1 MSGARRA
8 LVIAQDTYADPGLTQ
23 LRSPAQDTV
32 ALAEVLGDPDVGG
45 FDVTVVH
52 NEPSPVVA
60 GRVEEFFAAGRRDD
74 ALLLHFSCHGLKNVS
89 GELFFAACDTI
100 PRLLRSTAV
109 SAHFVRKCMGAC
121 RARNTVLLL
130 DCCFGGA
137 FLEGMGLR
145 SAGDA
150 HVLDT
155 FSGHEMGSGRGWAV
169 VTASNA
175 IEYAFEGERLTEDAP
190 HTPSVFTSA
199 LVTGLSTGAAD
210 LDEDGRIS
218 LDELYDYL
226 YDRVRS
232 ENPHQTPSC
241 SVHVQGDVYLARS
254 NRHHR
259 ALNQLPDGLHQA
271 LISPD
276 PTTQGRGVDQLD
288 DAMTGAD
295 ISAAATAHE
304 ALLWLTRQ
312 PPGPATSQAH
322 RVLEAATLTPTPTV
336 LDFGR
341 VPQGAPA
348 PHRLL
353 HLIGPPLARHCTA
366 RPRTPDLRVQQAPST
381 DGGVEVELATGR
393 VGPIE
398 SAIILSG
405 PTGDVHVPVTAEI
418 VPATEADTPT
428 VPQQAAPQPAPTAA
442 TAPSATAHWAA
453 PVQNETTSPE
463 PYPRMR
469 RRVLARV
476 IDLVIV
482 GGAGW
487 VLMIFAIVLGEAVG
501 LPTRAADALINV
513 MAALTIFG
521 WGLLIFLYDALLL
534 RTWGHTVGMAVVGV
548 RVVDAA
554 DDGRPRW
561 RQALA
566 RAAVFGLPQSV
577 PVLGQLF
584 VLLESLLAL
593 PDSENRPLH
602 DIAARTLVRTSAP
615 GVPIRR

>member
-8 LVIAQDTYADPGLTQ
+8 LIIAQDTYEDPGLTQ
-23 LRSPAQDTV
+23 LRSPAQDTI
-32 ALAEVLGDPDVGG
+32 ALAEVLGDPEVGG

-52 NEPSPVVA
+52 NDPSPVVA
-60 GRVEEFFAAGRRDD
+60 GRVEEFFAEGRRED

-89 GELFFAACDTI
+89 GELFFAACDTA

-109 SAHFVRKCMGAC
+109 SAHFVRKCMSAC

-175 IEYAFEGERLTEDAP
+175 IEYAFEGERLAEDAP

-199 LVTGLSTGAAD
+199 LVTGLSTGEAD

-226 YDRVRS
+226 YDRIRS

-254 NRHHR
+254 TRRHR
-259 ALNQLPDGLHQA
+259 ALNQLPDAQRQA
-271 LISPD
+271 LLSPD
-276 PTTQGRGVDQLD
+276 PTAQHWGVAQLEG
-288 DAMTGAD
+288 AVTGAD

-312 PPGPATSQAH
+312 SPGPTTSQAH
-322 RVLEAATLTPTPTV
+322 RVLEAATLTPIPAV

-341 VPQGAPA
+341 IPQGAPA

-353 HLIGPPLARHCTA
+353 HLIGPPLARQCTA
-366 RPRTPDLRVQQAPST
+366 RPRSADLRVQSAPST
-381 DGGVEVELATGR
+381 DGVLEVELATDR
-393 VGPIE
+393 AGPLD
-398 SAIILSG
+398 SAILLSG

-442 TAPSATAHWAA
+442 ATPPPPAHWGS
-453 PVQNETTSPE
+453 PVQQRATRPRPS
-463 PYPRMR
+463 PRMR
-469 RRVLARV
+469 RRVLARL

-501 LPTRAADALINV
+501 LPTRAADALLNV
-513 MAALTIFG
+513 VGALAIFG
-521 WGLLIFLYDALLL
+521 WGLLIFFYDTLLL
-534 RTWGHTVGMAVVGV
+534 RTWGHTVGMAVLRV
-548 RVVDAA
+548 RVVNAA
-554 DDGRPRW
+554 DGGQLRW
-561 RQALA
+561 GQALT

-577 PVLGQLF
+577 PGLGQLF
-584 VLLESLLAL
+584 VLLESLVAL
-593 PDSENRPLH
+593 PDGENRPLH
-602 DIAARTLVRTSAP
+602 DIAARTLVRTSETE
-615 GVPIRR
+615 VS